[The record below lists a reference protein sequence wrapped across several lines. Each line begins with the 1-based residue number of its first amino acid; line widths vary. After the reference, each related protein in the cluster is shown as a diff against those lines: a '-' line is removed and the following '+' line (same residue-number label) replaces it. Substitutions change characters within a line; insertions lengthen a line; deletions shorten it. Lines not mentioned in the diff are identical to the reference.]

1 MKYLSVCS
9 GIESASC
16 AWKGLGWQ
24 AAAYSEIEPFPCA
37 VLNHH
42 FPDTPNWGDMTQW
55 RNWPDE
61 TIDLLVGGT
70 PCQSFSTAGIRKG
83 LDDIRGQLAIG
94 FSAIAE
100 RYRPRWI
107 VWENVPGVLSS
118 GGGRDFAAFCQS
130 LVKFGYGLCWRVLD
144 AQHFGVP
151 QRRRRVFVIGYL
163 GNWRHSAAVLFEP
176 ESLRRDFEKSRQK
189 GERTARHIAPCLDA
203 SYGKKHGVTNQD
215 ANHGHGHLIC
225 MSSGQANAE
234 IATNRST
241 TLTCLHEAPIVAQAF
256 TVAEA
261 RRTGTIELKNQAP
274 TLTSQTKR
282 GDTEPCVLAFPER
295 MSGTQRATTEDLCPS
310 LGAKNPTAIAIRT
323 ANTGANGHG
332 FSIEIAHT
340 LDQAQGQAVA
350 FQKKAT
356 GFDGYNNS
364 ITGDQSKTLDVG
376 QDHHHVPI
384 VMTDSIAQSMQVRR
398 LTPRECERLQGFPDD
413 WTNVSKN
420 GKPAPDGS
428 RYKAIGNSMAVPV
441 MRWIGQRI
449 QMVENVAN
457 G

>member
-1 MKYLSVCS
+1 MRYLSVCS
-9 GIESASC
+9 GIEAASC
-16 AWKGLGWQ
+16 AWRGLGWQ

-42 FPDTPNWGDMTQW
+42 FPDTPNWGDMTKW
-55 RNWPDE
+55 SEWPDA

-70 PCQSFSTAGIRKG
+70 PCQSFSTAGLRKG

-94 FSAIAE
+94 FSSIAE
-100 RYRPRWI
+100 RYRPKWI

-130 LVKFGYGLCWRVLD
+130 LVKFGYGLSWRVLD

-176 ESLRRDFEKSRQK
+176 ESLCRNPEKSRQK
-189 GERTARHIAPCLDA
+189 GEGTSRNIAPCPNED
-203 SYGKKHGVTNQD
+203 NRD
-215 ANHGHGHLIC
+215 LIC
-225 MSSGQANAE
+225 MSSGQAGAE

-241 TLTCLHEAPIVAQAF
+241 TLTCLHEAPIVAQSF

-261 RRTGTIELKNQAP
+261 RRTGTIELKDQSP

-295 MSGTQRATTEDLCPS
+295 MSGTQRATTEDLCPA
-310 LGAKNPTAIAIRT
+310 LGAKNPTA
-323 ANTGANGHG
+323 
-332 FSIEIAHT
+332 
-340 LDQAQGQAVA
+340 
-350 FQKKAT
+350 
-356 GFDGYNNS
+356 
-364 ITGDQSKTLDVG
+364 
-376 QDHHHVPI
+376 
-384 VMTDSIAQSMQVRR
+384 IAQSMQVRR

-413 WTNVSKN
+413 WTNVSRN
-420 GKPAPDGS
+420 GKPAPDGP
-428 RYKAIGNSMAVPV
+428 RYKSIGNSMAVPV

>member
-9 GIESASC
+9 GIEAASC
-16 AWKGLGWQ
+16 AWRGLGWQ

-37 VLNHH
+37 VLHHH
-42 FPDTPNWGDMTQW
+42 FPDTPNWGDMTKW
-55 RNWPDE
+55 KDWPDE

-70 PCQSFSTAGIRKG
+70 PCQSFSTAGLRKG

-94 FSAIAE
+94 FSAIAD

-130 LVKFGYGLCWRVLD
+130 LVKLGYGLCWRVLD

-176 ESLRRDFEKSRQK
+176 ESLRGNSKKSR
-189 GERTARHIAPCLDA
+189 GEVKRTSKNIEDGSDA
-203 SYGKKHGVTNQD
+203 QCIQCGVVWD
-215 ANHGHGHLIC
+215 ADGPTEACPVCGGMQLYIPRVSDTIQTTANDYSRADGFC
-225 MSSGQANAE
+225 M
-234 IATNRST
+234 
-241 TLTCLHEAPIVAQAF
+241 LTQMVAKSF

-261 RRTGTIELKNQAP
+261 RRTGTIELKDQAP

-282 GDTEPCVLAFPER
+282 GDTEPCVIAFPER
-295 MSGTQRATTEDLCPS
+295 MSGTQRATTEDLCPA

-332 FSIEIAHT
+332 VSIEVAHT
-340 LDQAQGQAVA
+340 LDRAQGQAVA
-350 FQKKAT
+350 SHAT
-356 GFDGYNNS
+356 RR
-364 ITGDQSKTLDVG
+364 DVG
-376 QDHHHVPI
+376 NVQNV
-384 VMTDSIAQSMQVRR
+384 AQSMQVRR

-420 GKPAPDGS
+420 GKPAPDGP

-441 MRWIGQRI
+441 MR
-449 QMVENVAN
+449 
-457 G
+457 

>member
-1 MKYLSVCS
+1 MRYLSVCS
-9 GIESASC
+9 GIEAASC

-37 VLNHH
+37 VLKHH
-42 FPDTPNWGDMTQW
+42 FPDTPNWGDMTKW
-55 RNWPDE
+55 KEWPDE

-70 PCQSFSTAGIRKG
+70 PCQSFSTAGLRKG

-100 RYRPRWI
+100 RYRPKWI

-118 GGGRDFAAFCQS
+118 GGGRDFSAFCQS

-163 GNWRHSAAVLFEP
+163 GNWRRSAAVLFEP
-176 ESLRRDFEKSRQK
+176 ESLRRNPEKSRQK
-189 GERTARHIAPCLDA
+189 GEGTPRNIAPCLDA

-225 MSSGQANAE
+225 MSSGQAGAE

-241 TLTCLHEAPIVAQAF
+241 TLTCLHEAPIIAQSF

-261 RRTGTIELKNQAP
+261 RKTGTIELKDQAP

-295 MSGTQRATTEDLCPS
+295 MSGTQRATTENLSPS

-332 FSIEIAHT
+332 ISTELAHT

-350 FQKKAT
+350 FHAT
-356 GFDGYNNS
+356 RRDGGRILGDLS
-364 ITGDQSKTLDVG
+364 PTVEAHWGTGG
-376 QDHHHVPI
+376 GNVPN
-384 VMTDSIAQSMQVRR
+384 VAQSMQVRR

-413 WTNVSKN
+413 WTNVSRN
-420 GKPAPDGS
+420 GKPAPDGP

>member
-1 MKYLSVCS
+1 MGDRPVWEPRTRPTRKGRGMRYLSVCS
-9 GIESASC
+9 GIEAASC
-16 AWKGLGWQ
+16 AWKGLGWE

-37 VLNHH
+37 VLKHH
-42 FPDTPNWGDMTQW
+42 FPDTPNWGDMTKW
-55 RNWPDE
+55 KEWPDE
-61 TIDLLVGGT
+61 TIELLVGGT
-70 PCQSFSTAGIRKG
+70 PCQSFSTAGLRKG

-94 FSAIAE
+94 FASIAE
-100 RYRPRWI
+100 RYRPKWI

-130 LVKFGYGLCWRVLD
+130 LVKFGYGLSWRVLD

-176 ESLRRDFEKSRQK
+176 ESLRRNPEKSRQK
-189 GERTARHIAPCLDA
+189 GEGTPRNIAPSPND
-203 SYGKKHGVTNQD
+203 GNRD
-215 ANHGHGHLIC
+215 LIC
-225 MSSGQANAE
+225 MSSGQAGAE

-256 TVAEA
+256 TIAEA
-261 RRTGTIELKNQAP
+261 RKTGTIELKDQAP

-295 MSGTQRATTEDLCPS
+295 MSGTQRATTENLSPS
-310 LGAKNPTAIAIRT
+310 LGAKNPTA
-323 ANTGANGHG
+323 
-332 FSIEIAHT
+332 
-340 LDQAQGQAVA
+340 
-350 FQKKAT
+350 
-356 GFDGYNNS
+356 
-364 ITGDQSKTLDVG
+364 
-376 QDHHHVPI
+376 
-384 VMTDSIAQSMQVRR
+384 IAQSMQVRR

-413 WTNVSKN
+413 WTNVSRN
-420 GKPAPDGS
+420 GKPAPDGP

>member
-9 GIESASC
+9 GIEAASC
-16 AWKGLGWQ
+16 AWRGLGWQ

-42 FPDTPNWGDMTQW
+42 FPDTPNWGDMTKW
-55 RNWPDE
+55 KDWPDE

-70 PCQSFSTAGIRKG
+70 PCQSFSTAGLRKG

-176 ESLRRDFEKSRQK
+176 ESLRGNSKKGRQK
-189 GERTARHIAPCLDA
+189 GEGTARNIAPCLDA

-225 MSSGQANAE
+225 MSSGQAGAE

-241 TLTCLHEAPIVAQAF
+241 TLTCLHEAPIIAQAF
-256 TVAEA
+256 TVAEV
-261 RRTGTIELKNQAP
+261 RRTGTIELKDQVP
-274 TLTSQTKR
+274 TLTIQTKR
-282 GDTEPCVLAFPER
+282 GDTEPCVLAFPEI
-295 MSGTQRATTEDLCPS
+295 MSGKQRATTEDLCPS

-332 FSIEIAHT
+332 VSIEVAHT

-350 FQKKAT
+350 FHAT
-356 GFDGYNNS
+356 RRDGGRILGDIS
-364 ITGDQSKTLDVG
+364 PTVEAHWGTGG
-376 QDHHHVPI
+376 GNVPN
-384 VMTDSIAQSMQVRR
+384 VAQSMQVRR

-420 GKPAPDGS
+420 GKPAPDGP

>member
-1 MKYLSVCS
+1 MRYLSVCS
-9 GIESASC
+9 GIEAASC
-16 AWKGLGWQ
+16 AWKSLGWK
-24 AAAYSEIEPFPCA
+24 AVAYSEIEAFPCS
-37 VLNHH
+37 VLKHH
-42 FPDTPNWGDMTQW
+42 FPDTPNWGDMTKW
-55 RNWPDE
+55 KDWPDA

-70 PCQSFSTAGIRKG
+70 PCQSFSTAGLRKG

-94 FSAIAE
+94 FSSIAE
-100 RYRPRWI
+100 RYRPKWI

-118 GGGRDFAAFCQS
+118 GGGRDFAAFLEP

-189 GERTARHIAPCLDA
+189 REGTSRNITPCPSEGNRDL
-203 SYGKKHGVTNQD
+203 V
-215 ANHGHGHLIC
+215 C
-225 MSSGQANAE
+225 MSSGQAGDE

-241 TLTCLHEAPIVAQAF
+241 TPTCLHEAPIVAQVF
-256 TVAEA
+256 TIAEA
-261 RRTGTIELKNQAP
+261 RRTGTVELKDQAP

-310 LGAKNPTAIAIRT
+310 LGAKNPTAIA
-323 ANTGANGHG
+323 
-332 FSIEIAHT
+332 
-340 LDQAQGQAVA
+340 
-350 FQKKAT
+350 
-356 GFDGYNNS
+356 
-364 ITGDQSKTLDVG
+364 
-376 QDHHHVPI
+376 
-384 VMTDSIAQSMQVRR
+384 QSMQVRR

-413 WTNVSKN
+413 WTNVSRN
-420 GKPAPDGS
+420 GKPAPDGP

>member
-9 GIESASC
+9 GIEAASC
-16 AWKGLGWQ
+16 AWRGLGWQ
-24 AAAYSEIEPFPCA
+24 AAAFSEIEPFPCA
-37 VLNHH
+37 VLKHH
-42 FPDTPNWGDMTQW
+42 FPDTPNWGDMTKW
-55 RNWPDE
+55 KDWPDA

-70 PCQSFSTAGIRKG
+70 PCQSFSTAGLRKG

-100 RYRPRWI
+100 RYRPKWI

-176 ESLRRDFEKSRQK
+176 ESLRGNSKKSRGK
-189 GERTARHIAPCLDA
+189 VKRTSKNIEDGSDAQCIQCGVVWDADGPTEACLVCGAMQLYIPRISDTIQTTA
-203 SYGKKHGVTNQD
+203 NDYSRADGFCMLTQMVAKSFQD
-215 ANHGHGHLIC
+215 ANHGHGH
-225 MSSGQANAE
+225 Q
-234 IATNRST
+234 
-241 TLTCLHEAPIVAQAF
+241 
-256 TVAEA
+256 
-261 RRTGTIELKNQAP
+261 
-274 TLTSQTKR
+274 
-282 GDTEPCVLAFPER
+282 R
-295 MSGTQRATTEDLCPS
+295 MSGTQRATTEDLCPA
-310 LGAKNPTAIAIRT
+310 LGAKNPTA
-323 ANTGANGHG
+323 
-332 FSIEIAHT
+332 
-340 LDQAQGQAVA
+340 VA
-350 FQKKAT
+350 FHATRRDGGRILGDLSPTVEAHWGTGGGNVPNVATPIKKAT

-384 VMTDSIAQSMQVRR
+384 VMTDVPTTTEMQVRR

-413 WTNVSKN
+413 WTNVSRN
-420 GKPAPDGS
+420 GKPAPDGP

>member
-1 MKYLSVCS
+1 MRYLSVCS
-9 GIESASC
+9 GIEAASC
-16 AWKGLGWQ
+16 AWRGLGWQ

-37 VLNHH
+37 VLKHH
-42 FPDTPNWGDMTQW
+42 FPDTPNWGDMTKW
-55 RNWPDE
+55 KDWPDE

-70 PCQSFSTAGIRKG
+70 PCQSFSTAGLRKG

-100 RYRPRWI
+100 RYRPKWI

-176 ESLRRDFEKSRQK
+176 ESLCGNSKKGRGKGKRTSKNIEDGSDAQCALCGVVWDADGPIEACPVCGGMQAYIPKISDTIQTTANDYSRADGFCMLTQAVAKS
-189 GERTARHIAPCLDA
+189 
-203 SYGKKHGVTNQD
+203 
-215 ANHGHGHLIC
+215 
-225 MSSGQANAE
+225 
-234 IATNRST
+234 
-241 TLTCLHEAPIVAQAF
+241 F
-256 TVAEA
+256 TIAEA
-261 RRTGTIELKNQAP
+261 RKTGTIELKDQAP

-282 GDTEPCVLAFPER
+282 GDTEPCVPAFPER
-295 MSGTQRATTEDLCPS
+295 MSGTQRATTENLSPS
-310 LGAKNPTAIAIRT
+310 LGAKNPTAVAIRT

-332 FSIEIAHT
+332 ISTELAHT

-350 FQKKAT
+350 FHAT
-356 GFDGYNNS
+356 RRDGGRILGDLS
-364 ITGDQSKTLDVG
+364 PTVEAHWGTGG
-376 QDHHHVPI
+376 GNVPN
-384 VMTDSIAQSMQVRR
+384 VAQSMQVRR

-413 WTNVSKN
+413 WTNVSRN
-420 GKPAPDGS
+420 DKPAPDGP